1 MPKSK
6 IKNFEYFMNAETCRN
21 PEFYLFDESEY
32 YDFYRLE
39 DESYE

>member
-1 MPKSK
+1 
-6 IKNFEYFMNAETCRN
+6 MNAETSRN

-39 DESYE
+39 DE